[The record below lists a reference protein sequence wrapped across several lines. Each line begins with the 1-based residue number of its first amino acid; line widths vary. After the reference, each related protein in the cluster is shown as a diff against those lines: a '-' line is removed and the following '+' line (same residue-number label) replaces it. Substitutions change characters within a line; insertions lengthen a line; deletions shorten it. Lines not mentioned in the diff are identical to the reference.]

1 MGRREKPV
9 DPDAGPIQRF
19 AHDLRV
25 LREKAGKPPY
35 REIAKRAGYSITAV
49 SQAAAGEQ
57 LPSLA
62 VVRAYAEALDGD
74 PDEWERRWREADTE
88 VRAPAPDERPPYRG
102 LARFEPDDSDL
113 FFGREVLVTDLR
125 ELVREHRFAAVFGA
139 SGSGKSSLLR
149 AGLIP
154 RLRQAAG
161 AERPAVIRVLTPGER
176 PARTH
181 EQALVARD
189 GDGET
194 WVIVDQFEEV
204 FTLCHDREE
213 RDRFLGLLLAAQQ
226 PESRLRVVVAVRGD
240 FYGHCADHRE
250 LAEAVCRANLLVG
263 PLCRD
268 ELREV
273 ITGPAASA
281 GLTVERALTARI
293 IDEVVDQ
300 PGALPMLSH
309 ALLETWRRR
318 RGRMLTLAAYE
329 ETGGVR
335 GAIAA
340 TAEEVYG
347 GLSAEQG
354 RVARRILLRLIA
366 PGDGTADTRRPAS
379 QTELGSGA
387 RDVLERLVVA
397 RLVTLDGDTVELAHE
412 ALITGWPRLAGW
424 IEEGRDRLRAQRRL
438 GEAARGWE
446 ELERDPGSL
455 YRGTRLTRAEELFA
469 RQSDGDS
476 AGRGWPDGGPT
487 WSVRM
492 DGGLTRLIRRG
503 GGLTGVVR
511 RGGGLTRRV
520 RPDGDRSRSA
530 EWEDGFVRLAGLDG
544 DGTRSAEWEDGPT
557 RRVQPDGGATW
568 SARPDGSLTRRVGP
582 DGDRSRSAEWEDGFV
597 RLAGLDGDGTRS
609 AESEDGPT
617 RRVQPD
623 GGATWSAR
631 PDGGPTRRVQPDDAP
646 TCPAQPDDDLTPLE
660 RAFLAASVAA
670 RDSEQE
676 AEGRTARRTR
686 FLVVGLAVGLVL
698 ALAAGLVAWQ
708 RDRVSEEEAAKAAA
722 RRLATVADSLRST
735 DPRTAA
741 LLGAA
746 AWRTAPLTES
756 RSALLGALA
765 QPERD
770 AFTDPRIGRDVRRF
784 LTDGGRTLLSVDDG
798 TVTVRNV
805 ADHKV
810 TATHHLPSGTEV
822 AAAGPGSRFLDV
834 IGPAGD
840 EKLWSLPR
848 GRPAADLGDV
858 SLQDSAADG
867 SAYLTGPPDGPGT
880 VRLHR
885 ADDGKV
891 LFSTGIPRPLSSGAV
906 GPGGRL
912 LALCPADGPLQL
924 WDAADGKRLQGDWEK
939 ADKTLCGTGTGADGG
954 SRLLR
959 FSQDGKRLA
968 AVYGTTAVVWDVASG
983 RTLDDFTSAGDA
995 GFTQAGLSPDGEFLA
1010 TADGHELAVW
1020 RLATGGTQVFHRPLS
1035 GADMRGLTWD
1045 AGSHRLL
1052 RYLDGATVH
1061 TLDLTDRLTPRWQ
1074 SAPADGTLLSP
1085 DGAALATV
1093 TRSGGGYRFELRSTR
1108 TGTVRAHATLGP
1120 LSNLSDEETPL
1131 LAFSP
1136 DGRALAVAD
1145 TVSSHGSLRLRFTV
1159 WDVGGHRVR
1168 TAIDTSGAAD
1178 RPATSLALGP
1188 GGRTLLAVRDAAG
1201 SHVTEIWDTRTHRR
1215 SRTVPGPSGAAL
1227 AVRPDAGLL
1236 VSSDDQYADPE
1247 SGKVT
1252 GRALADGRE
1261 VTALAFSPDGSRLAV
1276 GDTTGHVTLWDGDLR
1291 HRAGALTG
1299 TSDTVS
1305 EGEPEAVEALAFSSD
1320 GGTLAVG
1327 GANGT
1332 LRLWDTEGQQLLGSD
1347 LPTPGDEIRSLAF
1360 AEEGGTVYAS
1370 GPYVPLQRFPV
1381 APDQAVRT
1389 ICARTG
1395 GGLTGAQWRTYV
1407 PDAPYEPVCG
1417 D

>member
-9 DPDAGPIQRF
+9 DPDAGPVQRL

-35 REIAKRAGYSITAV
+35 REIAQRAGYSITAV

-74 PDEWERRWREADTE
+74 PDEWERRWRKADAE

-113 FFGREVLVTDLR
+113 FFGREGLVTDLR

-181 EQALVARD
+181 QQALVARD
-189 GDGET
+189 GDAET
-194 WVIVDQFEEV
+194 WVIVDQFEEL
-204 FTLCHDREE
+204 FTLCHDRAE
-213 RDRFLGLLLAAQQ
+213 RDRFLALLLAALR
-226 PESRLRVVVAVRGD
+226 PESRLRIVVAVRGD

-263 PLCRD
+263 PLGRD

-273 ITGPAASA
+273 ITGPAGTA

-293 IDEVVDQ
+293 VDEVVDQ

-329 ETGGVR
+329 EAGGVR

-340 TAEEVYG
+340 TAEEAYG
-347 GLSAEQG
+347 GLPAEQG

-379 QTELGSGA
+379 RAELGSGA
-387 RDVLERLVVA
+387 RDVLERLAAA
-397 RLVTLDGDTVELAHE
+397 RLVTLDGDSVELAHE

-446 ELERDPGSL
+446 ELERDPGAL
-455 YRGTRLTRAEELFA
+455 YRGARLARAEELFA
-469 RQSDGDS
+469 RRSDGGS
-476 AGRGWPDGGPT
+476 TGRIRPEGGPA
-487 WSVRM
+487 WS
-492 DGGLTRLIRRG
+492 
-503 GGLTGVVR
+503 VR
-511 RGGGLTRRV
+511 RGGELQRV
-520 RPDGDRSRSA
+520 EPDD
-530 EWEDGFVRLAGLDG
+530 DP
-544 DGTRSAEWEDGPT
+544 TRS
-557 RRVQPDGGATW
+557 
-568 SARPDGSLTRRVGP
+568 
-582 DGDRSRSAEWEDGFV
+582 
-597 RLAGLDGDGTRS
+597 
-609 AESEDGPT
+609 SE
-617 RRVQPD
+617 
-623 GGATWSAR
+623 
-631 PDGGPTRRVQPDDAP
+631 
-646 TCPAQPDDDLTPLE
+646 PDDDLTPLE
-660 RAFLAASVAA
+660 RAFLTASLAA
-670 RDSEQE
+670 RGAELE
-676 AEGRTARRTR
+676 AESRAARRTR
-686 FLVVGLAVGLVL
+686 FLGVGLAVGLVL
-698 ALAAGLVAWQ
+698 ALAAGLIAWQ
-708 RDRVSEEEAAKAAA
+708 RDRVSEEEAAKATA

-746 AWRTAPLTES
+746 AWKTAPLTES

-770 AFTDPRIGRDVRRF
+770 AFTDPRVGRDVRHF
-784 LTDGGRTLLSVDDG
+784 LTDGGRTLLSADDG

-822 AAAGPGSRFLDV
+822 VAAGPGSRFLDV
-834 IGPAGD
+834 MAPDGD

-848 GRPAADLGDV
+848 GGSVAELGDV
-858 SLQDSAADG
+858 SLQGSADDG
-867 SAYLTGPPDGPGT
+867 SAYLTGPLDGPGT

-885 ADDGKV
+885 ANDGKV
-891 LFSTGIPRPLSSGAV
+891 LFSTGMPRPLSSVAV

-912 LALCPADGPLQL
+912 LALCPAGGPLQL
-924 WDAADGKRLQGDWEK
+924 WDAARGKRLPGDWEK

-959 FSQDGKRLA
+959 FSPDGKRLA

-983 RTLDDFTSAGDA
+983 RTLGDFTSGDDV

-1010 TADGHELAVW
+1010 TADDHELAVW

-1074 SAPADGTLLSP
+1074 STPADASLLSP

-1131 LAFSP
+1131 PAFSP
-1136 DGRALAVAD
+1136 DGRTLAVAD
-1145 TVSSHGSLRLRFTV
+1145 TASTHGSPRLRFTV

-1168 TAIDTSGAAD
+1168 TVIDTSGAAD
-1178 RPATSLALGP
+1178 RPATALALGP

-1201 SHVTEIWDTRTHRR
+1201 SQVTEVWDTRNHRR
-1215 SRTVPGPSGAAL
+1215 SRAIPGPSGAGL
-1227 AVRPDAGLL
+1227 TVRPDGGLL
-1236 VSSDDQYADPE
+1236 VGSDDQYADPV

-1320 GGTLAVG
+1320 GSTLAVG

-1332 LRLWDTEGQQLLGSD
+1332 LRLWDTGGQQLLGSD

-1360 AEEGGTVYAS
+1360 AEDGGTVYAS
-1370 GPYVPLQRFPV
+1370 GPNVPLQRFPV

-1389 ICARTG
+1389 ICARAG
-1395 GGLTGAQWRTYV
+1395 GGLTETQWRTYV